1 MATPVL
7 IDLSN
12 YADLLVQS
20 SVNRAGTPNGNLMF
34 DVANDTIEFL
44 TATDIATID
53 LHSVAGVG
61 ADTGTITIDANVAG
75 TLTIVGGNEWE
86 ADYGIW
92 KVGAAINIAGY
103 VDTDINGAN
112 TILSVSGAVLTV
124 GDTTGWSTEAG
135 GGNEQVTSVAEA
147 NPLTAQLG
155 IKLEAAYAFENQE
168 RVSDEVLRQYDRF
181 LKGSFKF
188 AGAYDFIL
196 SRKPAT
202 DGDREIIRGSGWNEF
217 AADGGTDRIYFG
229 NKGLSNVESGSQPY
243 NMLSS
248 SAAPDLNTLPPV
260 DYAKAGQ
267 IDEAVQVFGSTANT
281 PSDAGAG
288 NFDTRAYQV
297 VSLRTYG
304 QNYDRKESTT
314 DLGIAEL
321 GPYSTGYALNETPH
335 LTTIP
340 ATYPLV
346 DVYGGAQVSPW
357 TGMTLEKLAVAQ
369 TETGFNEADG
379 DFTWVLNNTVPG
391 DLNECV
397 AFLDAL
403 SQTDDDIDS
412 GAVSD
417 TKGKRVGTWYG
428 YTPGGL
434 ILTDAPFA
442 GEGLFLEQIP
452 TADEQLVVFTDDAGG
467 TKTRPFV
474 VSLSITVGATAVA
487 DSLAWYHAFF
497 LVGAGAQAGDDFNT
511 ATALTV
517 ENASAVA
524 IKGNVAVDATGV
536 LIIDTF
542 DYDGDTIQGGG
553 AIDKDVVFLCEGD
566 GGAAQAKT
574 IFTIERITTVSATC
588 APGVESNV

>member
-20 SVNRAGTPNGNLMF
+20 SIGRVGTPNGNIFF
-34 DVANDTIEFL
+34 DVANDTLEFL
-44 TATDIATID
+44 SATDIANVD
-53 LHSVAGVG
+53 LHSVAGV
-61 ADTGTITIDANVAG
+61 AATTGSVTIDANIAG
-75 TLTIVGGNEWE
+75 TLTLSSGTWKETH
-86 ADYGIW
+86 GIW
-92 KVGAAINIAGY
+92 KVGAAINIAGF
-103 VDTDINGAN
+103 VDADINGAN

-135 GGNEQVTSVAEA
+135 TGDEVVNSVTEA
-147 NPLTAQLG
+147 NPLTQALG

-168 RVSDEVLRQYDRF
+168 RVSDEVLRQYDRY

-188 AGAYDFIL
+188 AGAYEFIL
-196 SRKPAT
+196 SRKPAAAA
-202 DGDREIIRGSGWNEF
+202 DRNILRGSGWNEL
-217 AADGGTDRIYFG
+217 ASDGGTDRIYFG
-229 NKGLSNVESGSQPY
+229 NKGLSNVETGSQPY
-243 NMLSS
+243 YMLSS
-248 SAAPDLNTLPPV
+248 SAAPDLNTIAPV

-267 IDEAVQVFGSTANT
+267 IDEAVQVFGSTANV

-314 DLGIAEL
+314 DLGINEL
-321 GPYSTGYALNETPH
+321 GPYSTGYALNESPH

-346 DVYGGAQVSPW
+346 DVYGGAQVAPW
-357 TGMTLEKLAVAQ
+357 TSMTLEKLAAPQV
-369 TETGFNEADG
+369 ESGFNEADG
-379 DFTWVLNNTVPG
+379 NFTWVLNNTASG
-391 DLNECV
+391 SLYECV

-417 TKGKRVGTWYG
+417 TKGKRVGTWYS

-434 ILTDAPFA
+434 ILTNSPFA

-474 VSLSITVGATAVA
+474 VSLNITVGATAVA
-487 DSLAWYHAFF
+487 DVLAWYHAFF
-497 LVGAGAQAGDDFNT
+497 LVGAGAQAGNDFNT
-511 ATALTV
+511 ANALTV
-517 ENASAVA
+517 ENASAVP
-524 IKGNVAVDATGV
+524 IKGNVSTDATGNV
-536 LIIDTF
+536 IIDTF

-553 AIDKDVVFLCEGD
+553 AVDKDVVFLCEGD

-574 IFTIERITTVSATC
+574 IFTIERQTTVSATC
-588 APGVESNV
+588 APGVETNV

>member
-1 MATPVL
+1 MSTPVL

-20 SVNRAGTPNGNLMF
+20 SIGRAGTPNGNFFF
-34 DVANDTIEFL
+34 DQPNDTVEFL

-61 ADTGTITIDANVAG
+61 ADTGTITIDADASG
-75 TLTIVGGNEWE
+75 TLTLSSGTWKETH
-86 ADYGIW
+86 GIW

-147 NPLTAQLG
+147 NALTAQLG

-168 RVSDEVLRQYDRF
+168 RVTDEVLRQYDRY
-181 LKGSFKF
+181 LKGNFKF
-188 AGAYDFIL
+188 AGAYEFVL

-202 DGDREIIRGSGWNEF
+202 DADRNILRGSGWNER
-217 AADGGTDRIYFG
+217 AIDGEIDRIYFG
-229 NKGLSNVESGSQPY
+229 NKGLSNIESGSQPY
-243 NMLSS
+243 YMLSA
-248 SAAPDLNTLPPV
+248 SATPDLNTITPV

-267 IDEAVQVFGSTANT
+267 IDEAVQVFGTTANT

-297 VSLRTYG
+297 VSLRTFG
-304 QNYDRKESTT
+304 QNYDRKETIA

-321 GPYSTGYALNETPH
+321 GPYSTGYALNESAH
-335 LTTIP
+335 LTSG
-340 ATYPLV
+340 AYALA
-346 DVYGGAQVSPW
+346 DVYGGAQIAPW
-357 TGMTLEKLAVAQ
+357 TSMTLEKLAVAQ

-379 DFTWVLNNTVPG
+379 DFTWVLNNTADG
-391 DLNECV
+391 SLNECV

-403 SQTDDDIDS
+403 SQTDDDIDT

-417 TKGKRVGTWYG
+417 TKGKRVGTWYS
-428 YTPGGL
+428 YTAAGL

-452 TADEQLVVFTDDAGG
+452 TADEQLVVFTDDAGA

-474 VSLSITVGATAVA
+474 VSLNITVGATAVA
-487 DSLAWYHAFF
+487 DALAWYHAFF

-517 ENASAVA
+517 ENASSVA
-524 IKGNVAVDATGV
+524 IKGNVATDATGV
-536 LIIDTF
+536 VIVDTF
-542 DYDGDTIQGGG
+542 DYDGDLIQGGG

-574 IFTIERITTVSATC
+574 IFTIERQTTVSATC